1 MAAYTYLLGSTM
13 LLALW
18 IGLFIHRKDVRKE
31 MLFVSLIVAFF
42 GLALEG
48 LALTKDWWQPETI
61 TGTIIGIEDFIYGF
75 AIAGIAAVI
84 YEEIFKRKLHERKK
98 GKHDNK
104 DIAISLAL
112 MLVTFS
118 ISFFALKI
126 HSFYS
131 TVLALSF
138 GAAYI
143 LAKRP
148 DLTIDSIA
156 TGTILTIIGLLG
168 YLIVNAF
175 SPGFVNDWFFMDKLS
190 GILILGYPI
199 EDLIW
204 YFLTGMLLGPIY
216 EAWQNARLVKKK

>member
-1 MAAYTYLLGSTM
+1 MAAYTYLLGSIIV
-13 LLALW
+13 LALW

-31 MLFVSLIVAFF
+31 MLFVSLFVAFS

-48 LALTKDWWQPETI
+48 LLWTKDWRQPETI

-84 YEEIFKRKLHERKK
+84 YEELFKRKLYKRKK

-104 DIAISLAL
+104 DIAISLTL
-112 MLVTFS
+112 MIATFS

-131 TVLALSF
+131 TELALSI
-138 GAAYI
+138 ATAYI

-168 YLIVNAF
+168 FLILNAF
-175 SPGFVNDWFFMDKLS
+175 SPGFVNNWYFLDKLS
-190 GILILGYPI
+190 GILILGYPV
-199 EDLIW
+199 EDLAW
-204 YFLTGMLLGPIY
+204 YFSSGMLLGPIY
-216 EAWQNARLVKKK
+216 EVWQNARLVKEK